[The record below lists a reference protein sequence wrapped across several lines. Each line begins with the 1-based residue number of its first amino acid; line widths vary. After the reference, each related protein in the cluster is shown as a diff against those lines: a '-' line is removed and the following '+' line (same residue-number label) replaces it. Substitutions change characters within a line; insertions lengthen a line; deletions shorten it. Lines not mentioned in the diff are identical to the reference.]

1 MILEITDLVK
11 EYRGGARANDGVSL
25 SVEAGEVFGLL
36 GPNGA
41 GKTTVVKQVVGL
53 VAPTSGTI
61 MLDGFDVVRY
71 PQRARHAASFQPQST
86 VPIDGLTPTQAV
98 ELTGQMRGLDAKTS
112 RERTHGLL
120 ATLELEEWA
129 HAPGHGLSGGV
140 RRLVGFCMGVV
151 APGKI
156 AILDEP
162 TNDVDPLRRRHLWT
176 SIRRLADSGV
186 AVLLVTHN
194 VLEAEKAVDRLAVID
209 KGRVVAAGTPA
220 ELKGHGSDQL
230 RLELVLASDAP
241 PLGLPPTFRV
251 IGSGRRLRVTMPASD
266 VGVAVDWAAS
276 RRSEGL
282 VEEYSL
288 APASLEDAYVS
299 MIGRADVLDEP
310 ECADAVALVA

>member
-11 EYRGGARANDGVSL
+11 EYKDGRRANDGVSL
-25 SVEAGEVFGLL
+25 SVDAGEVFGLL

-41 GKTTVVKQVVGL
+41 GKTTLVKQVVGL
-53 VAPTSGTI
+53 VAPTSGAI
-61 MLDGFDVVRY
+61 VLDGFDVVRY
-71 PQRARHAASFQPQST
+71 PRRARDAASFQPQST

-98 ELTGQMRGLDAKTS
+98 ELTGQMRGLDANAS
-112 RERTHGLL
+112 RERTRGLL
-120 ATLELEEWA
+120 AALELEEWA
-129 HAPGHGLSGGV
+129 DAPGHSLSGGV

-186 AVLLVTHN
+186 AVMLVTHN

-220 ELKGHGSDQL
+220 ELKGQASDQL
-230 RLELVLASDAP
+230 RLELVLAPDAP
-241 PLGLPPTFRV
+241 ALGVPPTFSV
-251 IGSGRRLRVTMPASD
+251 IGAGRRLRATMPAAD
-266 VGVAVDWAAS
+266 VGAAVEWASA
-276 RRSEGL
+276 RRAEGF

-288 APASLEDAYVS
+288 APGSLEDAYVS
-299 MIGRADVLDEP
+299 MIGRADVLDEQGY
-310 ECADAVALVA
+310 ADAVAGVA